1 MESDEAITC
10 HTSEMTPLYLYS
22 FLYHLYLYVVHRK
35 GKYVVTTQQWNA
47 TGIML
52 ILQTAANNK
61 IKGQTSDPT
70 RCKNRLFEREEI
82 FTSAKQ

>member
-10 HTSEMTPLYLYS
+10 HTSEMTPLYLYI

-52 ILQTAANNK
+52 ILQAAANNK
-61 IKGQTSDPT
+61 IKGQTSEPT
-70 RCKNRLFEREEI
+70 
-82 FTSAKQ
+82 